1 MSEQRP
7 LILLIDD
14 EAHILHVVKLKLDE
28 AGFDV
33 VTAPDG
39 REGLALALDRLPSL
53 IITDHQMPFV
63 TGVELS
69 KHLRDNPA
77 TSSIPILMV
86 TARGFNISDDY
97 LKTNIAAVI
106 TKPFSPR
113 EILAKVKDLLS
124 DDQTDQKVNDVA

>member
-1 MSEQRP
+1 MSEPRP

-14 EAHILHVVKLKLDE
+14 EAHIRHVVKLKLDE

-33 VTAPDG
+33 LTAEDG
-39 REGLALALDRLPSL
+39 REGLAIALDRLPNL
-53 IITDHQMPFV
+53 IITDHQMPFM

-69 KHLRDNPA
+69 KCLRDNPA

-86 TARGFNISDDY
+86 TARGFNLSDDY

-106 TKPFSPR
+106 TKPFSSR
-113 EILAKVKDLLS
+113 EILDRVKDLLTGP
-124 DDQTDQKVNDVA
+124 TDQKVNDVA

>member
-33 VTAPDG
+33 LTAQDG
-39 REGLALALDRLPSL
+39 KEGLAMALDRLPNL
-53 IITDHQMPFV
+53 IITDHQMPFM
-63 TGVELS
+63 TGGELS
-69 KHLRDNPA
+69 KRLRDNPS
-77 TSSIPILMV
+77 TNVIPIIMV
-86 TARGFNISDDY
+86 TARGFDLSNDY

-106 TKPFSPR
+106 SKPFSPR
-113 EILAKVKDLLS
+113 EILDRVQSLLA
-124 DDQTDQKVNDVA
+124 DPTDQKVNDVA

>member
-14 EAHILHVVKLKLDE
+14 EAHIRHVVKLKLDE

-33 VTAPDG
+33 LTAEDG
-39 REGLALALDRLPSL
+39 REGLAVAMDRLPNL
-53 IITDHQMPFV
+53 IITDHQMPFM

-69 KHLRDNPA
+69 KCLRDNPA
-77 TSSIPILMV
+77 TNLIPILMV
-86 TARGFNISDDY
+86 TARGFNLSDDY

-106 TKPFSPR
+106 TKPFSSR
-113 EILAKVKDLLS
+113 EILDRVKDLLA
-124 DDQTDQKVNDVA
+124 DPPDRKVNDVA